1 MQQPFAGSS
10 VTRYAFNSH
19 LVADLTSIESG
30 GSRDYLIDRPA
41 GMKGY
46 VLHLTQRGEGCI
58 TLGDNKFICRA
69 GDMLLFPPGVIHHY
83 GRDFASKEWYHQWVY
98 FHPRVYWK
106 AWLEWET
113 VLPKIGFFRPDEQHQ
128 AHFSYLFSQLIT
140 TANEEQDCYREL
152 MASNFLEQILLKR
165 MSLLTAEKSQILLDQ
180 RIVNAC
186 QYISNNLLKE
196 KKLNIAA
203 VADYVCLSP
212 SRLFHLFR
220 QQMGMTMLQWR
231 DEQRMTLAKELLLT
245 TQLSIANVAYHV
257 GFDDQLYF
265 SRVFKKYSGVSP
277 VQYRSGL

>member
-1 MQQPFAGSS
+1 MQQPLSGDP

-19 LVADLTSIESG
+19 LIADLTPIEIG
-30 GSRDYLIDRPA
+30 GERDYLVDRPA

-46 VLHLTQRGEGCI
+46 VLHLTLRGEGRI
-58 TLGDNKFICRA
+58 TVDDQQFICRK

-83 GRDFASKEWYHQWVY
+83 GRDLDSPEWYHQWVY

-106 AWLEWET
+106 AWLEWDT
-113 VLPKIGFFRPDEQHQ
+113 ILSQIGFFRPDEPEQ
-128 AHFSYLFSQLIT
+128 AYFTYLFSQLIT
-140 TANEEQDCYREL
+140 IANEEQSRYREL

-165 MSLLTAEKSQILLDQ
+165 MSLLAAENSHVLIDP
-180 RIVNAC
+180 RITSAC
-186 QYISNNLLKE
+186 QFISDNLLKE

-203 VADYVCLSP
+203 IAEHVCLSP

-245 TQLSIANVAYHV
+245 TQMSIANIAYQV
-257 GFDDQLYF
+257 GFEDQLYF

-277 VQYRSGL
+277 VQYRSDI